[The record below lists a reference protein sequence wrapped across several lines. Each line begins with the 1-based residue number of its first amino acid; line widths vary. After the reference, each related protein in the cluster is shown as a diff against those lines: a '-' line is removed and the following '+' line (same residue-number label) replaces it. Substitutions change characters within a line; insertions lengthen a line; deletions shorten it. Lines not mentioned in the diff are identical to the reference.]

1 MSREISRRHSS
12 SAALAE
18 AKTATSKFESA
29 KLEHVAEVD
38 DLKVLSDAKT
48 HEVSLCLQL
57 IHF

>member
-29 KLEHVAEVD
+29 KLEHVAEID
-38 DLKVLSDAKT
+38 GLKVLSDAKT
-48 HEVSLCLQL
+48 HEVSLFL
-57 IHF
+57 